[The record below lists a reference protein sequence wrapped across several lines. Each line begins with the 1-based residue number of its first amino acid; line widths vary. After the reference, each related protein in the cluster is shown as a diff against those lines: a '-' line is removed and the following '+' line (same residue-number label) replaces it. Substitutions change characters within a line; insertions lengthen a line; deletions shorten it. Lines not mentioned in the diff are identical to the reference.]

1 MKVNTI
7 EVLTS
12 TASDIQIYTLTS
24 QRVQRLPTRESFKLA
39 MNWMYCVCLVISL
52 VSLCAHNVDSSFI
65 ASRHI
70 QLFHCITS
78 YLVVSLHHVIFS
90 CFIASRHIQLFH
102 CITPYIVS
110 LHHVIFSCFI
120 ASRHI

>member
-1 MKVNTI
+1 MKVNII

-52 VSLCAHNVDSSFI
+52 VSLLYTIESQIISNILIALLKRSFLNV
-65 ASRHI
+65 
-70 QLFHCITS
+70 TS
-78 YLVVSLHHVIFS
+78 DLES
-90 CFIASRHIQLFH
+90 
-102 CITPYIVS
+102 
-110 LHHVIFSCFI
+110 
-120 ASRHI
+120 